1 MSVPFITKLF
11 NNRLINVKDYII
23 NNYKK
28 LNLNEIEAMLLIH
41 IFDLSESGEHFLS
54 INQLKEKVTL
64 TFVECSNCVF
74 KLVQKNLIA
83 FNMIIDDNGKRKE
96 MFTLEPLF
104 EKIVQDLFY
113 EKDISVQ
120 TNIENEIS
128 NLVQFIENELGR
140 SLSSFEIEM
149 ISSWIA
155 EEKYDYNL
163 IKLAL
168 KEAILANAYN
178 LKYVDRILLNWQQRN
193 INSVEQ
199 ARDYTK
205 TFKRYEAPKNNV
217 TGCLSNGEKSIIAPI
232 EIKI

>member
-1 MSVPFITKLF
+1 MESNRFPFFFNIKFLTIFVTKVYRICYNVHTEYIRRWKKMSVPFITKLF

-128 NLVQFIENELGR
+128 KIKKG
-140 SLSSFEIEM
+140 EM
-149 ISSWIA
+149 
-155 EEKYDYNL
+155 K
-163 IKLAL
+163 
-168 KEAILANAYN
+168 
-178 LKYVDRILLNWQQRN
+178 
-193 INSVEQ
+193 
-199 ARDYTK
+199 
-205 TFKRYEAPKNNV
+205 
-217 TGCLSNGEKSIIAPI
+217 
-232 EIKI
+232 

>member
-11 NNRLINVKDYII
+11 NNGLKNVKNYII

-113 EKDISVQ
+113 EKDIS
-120 TNIENEIS
+120 TN
-128 NLVQFIENELGR
+128 
-140 SLSSFEIEM
+140 
-149 ISSWIA
+149 
-155 EEKYDYNL
+155 
-163 IKLAL
+163 
-168 KEAILANAYN
+168 
-178 LKYVDRILLNWQQRN
+178 
-193 INSVEQ
+193 
-199 ARDYTK
+199 
-205 TFKRYEAPKNNV
+205 
-217 TGCLSNGEKSIIAPI
+217 
-232 EIKI
+232 